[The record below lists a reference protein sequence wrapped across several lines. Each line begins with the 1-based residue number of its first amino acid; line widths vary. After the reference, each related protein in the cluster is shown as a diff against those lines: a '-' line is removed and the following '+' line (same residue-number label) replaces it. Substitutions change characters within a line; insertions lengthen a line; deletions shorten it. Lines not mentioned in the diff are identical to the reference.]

1 MYISGIFFCQSKNI
15 LANKMSNCY
24 HELMTQVNYP
34 GDWPLYHLYFANY
47 PEDWPSYET
56 KAISLEQWPIHKTEM
71 LKNGWEYIIKEIE
84 KMVYARKYISGNPE
98 LPEFIER
105 YYPTP
110 QLLEKRTKWLT

>member
-1 MYISGIFFCQSKNI
+1 
-15 LANKMSNCY
+15 MSNCY

-34 GDWPLYHLYFANY
+34 V
-47 PEDWPSYET
+47 DWPSYET

-110 QLLEKRTKWLT
+110 QLLEKRTKWLTL